1 MPMENVEVARG
12 YLTGY
17 GRDGPTELSALV
29 AGVWDP
35 YGDYYPVEKFPE
47 SRPCHGVTKIARFLS
62 EFEQAWEHFEF
73 KVKAIT
79 PVRDDRV
86 LVRASLVAEGRGSGL
101 NLQGELFHCFWLRH
115 GRIFRAEDHLTL
127 PGALRALGLSGET
140 LEAAGLRE

>member
-47 SRPCHGVTKIARFLS
+47 SRPCHGVNKDCALS
-62 EFEQAWEHFEF
+62 QR
-73 KVKAIT
+73 
-79 PVRDDRV
+79 VRTGLGTLRV
-86 LVRASLVAEGRGSGL
+86 
-101 NLQGELFHCFWLRH
+101 QGQ
-115 GRIFRAEDHLTL
+115 GDH
-127 PGALRALGLSGET
+127 PGP
-140 LEAAGLRE
+140 